1 MLEDTAMMRRA
12 IRLLVTFA
20 LSLLVVPWSSNAQP
34 PGKVYR
40 IGLFHVGLDH
50 LPPGL
55 EPLRQGLKALG
66 YEEGRNLSL
75 DFRNLPDEAAAYATA
90 REFVRE
96 RIDLIVAFENQTIRA
111 AKATAA
117 ETPVVFLHASDPVA
131 AGFVSNLAHPGG
143 NLTGFAGFWWDLP
156 GKKLELFTHLV
167 PHLHRVLVLQD
178 PTDPLTPP
186 LLAELRS
193 AGEALHLQLVEHS
206 VTEQTQI
213 ERVFGALQPGDVD
226 GAFVVSPTLLV
237 KFPSLFMRL
246 AAEKGLPLP
255 GYRKE
260 WVAQGA
266 LFSYASDLHGVG
278 EIAATYVDKILKGTK
293 PGDLPVQMLPKLE
306 LVINLKTAQALG
318 LTIPPTVL
326 FQADE
331 VIREVHQE
339 GEAAPSPH
347 PHQQK

>member
-1 MLEDTAMMRRA
+1 MLEDTAMMRCA
-12 IRLLVTFA
+12 IRLFVTLA
-20 LSLLVVPWSSNAQP
+20 LSLLVVPWSSTAQA
-34 PGKVYR
+34 PGKRYR

-55 EPLRQGLKALG
+55 EPLRKGLQALG

-90 REFVRE
+90 REFVQE
-96 RIDLIVAFENQTIRA
+96 RVDLIVAFENQSIRA
-111 AKATAA
+111 AKAATA
-117 ETPVVFLHASDPVA
+117 EIPVVFLHASDPVA
-131 AGFVSNLAHPGG
+131 AGFVSSLVHPGG

-156 GKKLELFTHLV
+156 GKKLELFKQLV

-193 AGEALHLQLVEHS
+193 AGEALHLRLVEHT
-206 VTEQTQI
+206 VTEQTEI
-213 ERVFGALQPGDVD
+213 ERLFGALQPGAVD
-226 GAFVVSPTLLV
+226 GVFVVSPTLLGN
-237 KFPSLFMRL
+237 FSSLCIRL
-246 AAEKGLPLP
+246 AAEKSLPLP
-255 GYRKE
+255 GSRKE
-260 WVAQGA
+260 WVQQGA

-278 EIAATYVDKILKGTK
+278 EIAATYVDKILKGAK
-293 PGDLPVQMLPKLE
+293 PDDLPVQMLPKLE

-318 LTIPPTVL
+318 LTIPPALL

-339 GEAAPSPH
+339 GESAPSTH
-347 PHQQK
+347 PHHQK

>member
-1 MLEDTAMMRRA
+1 MRRRT
-12 IRLLVTFA
+12 IGFLVTLA
-20 LSLLVVPWSSNAQP
+20 LGFLVAPWSSHAQP
-34 PGKVYR
+34 PGKIYR
-40 IGLFHVGLDH
+40 LGLFHVGLDH

-55 EPLRQGLKALG
+55 DPLRRGLRALG

-96 RIDLIVAFENQTIRA
+96 RVDLIVAFENQTIRA
-111 AKATAA
+111 AKATTA
-117 ETPVVFLHASDPVA
+117 EIPVVFLHASDPVA
-131 AGFVSNLAHPGG
+131 AGFVSSLVHPGG

-156 GKKLELFTHLV
+156 GKKLELFKQLV

-178 PTDPLTPP
+178 PTDPLTPL

-193 AGEALHLQLVEHS
+193 AGEALQLHVVEHT
-206 VTEQTQI
+206 VTAQTEI

-226 GAFVVSPTLLV
+226 GVFVVSPTLLV
-237 KFPSLFMRL
+237 KFSSLFIQL

-260 WVAQGA
+260 WVEQGA
-266 LFSYASDLHGVG
+266 LFSYASDLHGIG
-278 EIAATYVDKILKGTK
+278 EIAATYVDKILKGPK
-293 PGDLPVQMLPKLE
+293 PGDLPVQMLPKFE
-306 LVINLKTAQALG
+306 LVINLKTAQALS
-318 LTIPPTVL
+318 LTIPPALL

-339 GEAAPSPH
+339 GESAPGTH
-347 PHQQK
+347 PHHQK

>member
-1 MLEDTAMMRRA
+1 LSSLLEDTAMTGRA
-12 IRLLVTFA
+12 IRLFVTLA
-20 LSLLVVPWSSNAQP
+20 LSLLVAPGSSTAQA

-55 EPLRQGLKALG
+55 DPLRQGLHALG

-75 DFRNLPDEAAAYATA
+75 DVRNVPDEAAAYATA
-90 REFVRE
+90 WEFVQARV
-96 RIDLIVAFENQTIRA
+96 DLIVAFENQSIRA
-111 AKATAA
+111 AKAATT
-117 ETPVVFLHASDPVA
+117 EIPVVFLHASDPVA
-131 AGFVSNLAHPGG
+131 AGFVSSLAHPGG

-156 GKKLELFTHLV
+156 GKKLELFKQLV
-167 PHLHRVLVLQD
+167 PPLRRVLVLQD
-178 PTDPLTPP
+178 PTDPLTSP
-186 LLAELRS
+186 LLTELRS
-193 AGEALHLQLVEHS
+193 AGAALHLHLVEHP
-206 VTEQTQI
+206 VTAQTAI
-213 ERVFGALQPGDVD
+213 ERVFGALQPGDVE
-226 GAFVVSPTLLV
+226 GVFVVSPTLLG
-237 KFPSLFMRL
+237 KFPSLLLRL
-246 AAEKGLPLP
+246 ATEKGLPLP

-278 EIAATYVDKILKGTK
+278 EIAATYVDKILKGVK

-306 LVINLKTAQALG
+306 LVINLKTAEALG
-318 LTIPPTVL
+318 LTIPPDIL

-339 GEAAPSPH
+339 GGLAPSGFP
-347 PHQQK
+347 Q